1 LSIVATFLA
10 TLATILS
17 DRLPISK
24 IPVAKR
30 RKKRKAQQLL
40 VASPIAA
47 RLLSV
52 IPTVLAPLLS
62 ITATFLATLAACVS
76 TFHGIVAKRIT
87 DRLPSFRPRRS
98 TVVLIPVRHRLGGAD
113 ADSNRHHQKQR

>member
-1 LSIVATFLA
+1 MAQQLFVASPIATRLWSIIPTVLAPFLSITATFLA

-52 IPTVLAPLLS
+52 IPTVLAPFLS
-62 ITATFLATLAACVS
+62 ITATFLATLAAILS
-76 TFHGIVAKRIT
+76 DRLPISKIPVAKR
-87 DRLPSFRPRRS
+87 RK
-98 TVVLIPVRHRLGGAD
+98 
-113 ADSNRHHQKQR
+113 NRKA

>member
-1 LSIVATFLA
+1 
-10 TLATILS
+10 
-17 DRLPISK
+17 
-24 IPVAKR
+24 
-30 RKKRKAQQLL
+30 
-40 VASPIAA
+40 
-47 RLLSV
+47 LSV

-62 ITATFLATLAACVS
+62 ITATLAACVS